1 MILKA
6 LEDAGGAKYLLQC
19 ARDTP
24 APFLALVGKILPKD
38 VVVQQTV
45 RAYVIAPAQ
54 AESMEAWHQ
63 QVTQAA
69 PAQVN

>member
-1 MILKA
+1 MIRKA
-6 LEDAGGAKYLLQC
+6 LEEAGGVEYLLTC
-19 ARDTP
+19 ARENP
-24 APFLALVGKILPKD
+24 QSFLALVGKTLPKD

-45 RAYVIAPAQ
+45 RAYVVAPAQ

-69 PAQVN
+69 STQVN